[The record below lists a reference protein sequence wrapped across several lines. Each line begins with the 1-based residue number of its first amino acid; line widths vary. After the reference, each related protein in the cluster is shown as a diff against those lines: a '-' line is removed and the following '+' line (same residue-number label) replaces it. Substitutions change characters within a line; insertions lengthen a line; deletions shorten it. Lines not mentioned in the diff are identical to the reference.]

1 MAPIEANIESSPAS
15 APAQAATVPP
25 VDIISTK
32 SIVGSEP
39 AGEGETSNLSPL
51 PLTEA
56 PTVSVPA
63 PVVLPDPEI
72 PVVQAAPTP
81 VAIEAASAPQPA
93 LPVLASEAPAP
104 AVTAPPQPIIVLAPG
119 TEIVPA
125 VAVDN
130 STKKPESE
138 EDDSSSE
145 EEADEEVD
153 GDGRQLGISSSS
165 EGTIYFKR
173 DLLQL

>member
-1 MAPIEANIESSPAS
+1 
-15 APAQAATVPP
+15 
-25 VDIISTK
+25 
-32 SIVGSEP
+32 
-39 AGEGETSNLSPL
+39 
-51 PLTEA
+51 
-56 PTVSVPA
+56 
-63 PVVLPDPEI
+63 
-72 PVVQAAPTP
+72 
-81 VAIEAASAPQPA
+81 
-93 LPVLASEAPAP
+93 
-104 AVTAPPQPIIVLAPG
+104 
-119 TEIVPA
+119 
-125 VAVDN
+125 VDN